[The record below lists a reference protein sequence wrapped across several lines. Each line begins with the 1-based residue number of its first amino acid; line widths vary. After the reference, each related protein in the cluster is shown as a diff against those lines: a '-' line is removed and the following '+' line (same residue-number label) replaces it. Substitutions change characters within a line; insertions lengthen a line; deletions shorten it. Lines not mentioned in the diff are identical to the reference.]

1 MPGIEDV
8 VERIRDLEQRR
19 EQVGEELAELDL
31 EAIGSSQVREDG
43 FIHDVEPAD
52 VDGSTVAGVDGGVIQ
67 KEFHGIDVVLTRA
80 VGAIFSYD
88 GSGLETSSY
97 VPERSPRPEVTWI
110 ESPLDRQE
118 FNLSTSLLRLQ
129 KEIEAARQ
137 ALEQD
142 PDMLLLDGSIVPQY
156 TDRPASDDYSR
167 TFYDDLIESYRSLF
181 EEAIERDILL
191 AGVIEDSRGTRLCES
206 LAGEPIFAE
215 DAREVLEASQDTNM
229 LSYALGAGERTPV
242 MAYTEEYE
250 KHPTLQDLGEV
261 GEDVYNIYLRTARD
275 DRPVRVDFLARGD
288 PVETAE
294 EVAARIMPLCSFSST
309 YGIPSVL
316 IEADQRAK
324 LSQQDLELFESR
336 LRSVV
341 GPMPGIEDL
350 RRDSRPF

>member
-1 MPGIEDV
+1 
-8 VERIRDLEQRR
+8 
-19 EQVGEELAELDL
+19 
-31 EAIGSSQVREDG
+31 
-43 FIHDVEPAD
+43 
-52 VDGSTVAGVDGGVIQ
+52 VIQ

-80 VGAIFSYD
+80 VGASFTYS
-88 GSGLETSSY
+88 GSGLETATY
-97 VPERSPRPEVTWI
+97 VPERSPRPDVTWI

-129 KEIEAARQ
+129 KEIEAARS

-142 PDMLLLDGSIVPQY
+142 LDMLLLDGSIVPQY

-167 TFYDDLIESYRSLF
+167 RFYDDLIEGYRSLF
-181 EEAIERDILL
+181 EEALERDIIL
-191 AGVIEDSRGTRLCES
+191 AGVIEDSRGTRLCEA
-206 LAGEPIFAE
+206 LASEGIFTE
-215 DAREVLEASQDTNM
+215 DAQEVLEASQDTNM
-229 LSYALGAGERTPV
+229 LSYALSGGQRTSV

-250 KHPTLQDLGEV
+250 KHPTLQDIGEL
-261 GEDVYNIYLRTARD
+261 GEDVYNIYLRTAQD
-275 DRPVRVDFLARGD
+275 DRPVRVDFLACGD
-288 PVETAE
+288 PVEMAD
-294 EVAARIMPLCSFSST
+294 EVASRIMPLCSFSST
-309 YGIPSVL
+309 YGIPSVI